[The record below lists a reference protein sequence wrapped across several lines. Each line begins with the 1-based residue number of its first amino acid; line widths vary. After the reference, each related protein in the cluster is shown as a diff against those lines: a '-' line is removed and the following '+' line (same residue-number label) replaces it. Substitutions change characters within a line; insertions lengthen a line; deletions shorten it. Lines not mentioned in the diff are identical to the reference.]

1 MSIITKLDI
10 GLINLINKTSSTM
23 DISIYNESFW
33 HSISKGGLYS
43 NKQGKLVCFQEV
55 QSPMINRDI
64 VNSRIEINII
74 EDKKVSLRVI
84 GIIERFII
92 DEDEFRGYEET
103 INKLF
108 EDVFLDNISIIRPYE
123 IISDDFVFRL
133 GSGDI
138 NTLSIQIDKVV

>member
-23 DISIYNESFW
+23 DIYIYNESFW

-133 GSGDI
+133 GSGYI

>member
-33 HSISKGGLYS
+33 HSTSKGGLYS

-133 GSGDI
+133 GAGDI
-138 NTLSIQIDKVV
+138 DTLSIQIDKVV